1 MKKGK
6 KKANPNELKLVKKEG
21 VEEALSIARAVLR
34 PTIQSA
40 STLKMYE
47 KKFGEIGLA
56 ELVEAL
62 TEQTALAIDGDM
74 SRAEAM
80 LTTQAHT
87 LDAIFNNL
95 AQRAA
100 MNMGEYLDA
109 TDTYLKLA
117 LRAQSQC
124 RTTWEALS
132 AIKNPPVAGY
142 VNQANI
148 AHGPQQVNNSPA
160 PEAGASRTGEEENP
174 QNKLLEKTDGKRL
187 DAGTTGTAGRTDQDM
202 ATVGSVDRAK
212 D

>member
-1 MKKGK
+1 MKKTK
-6 KKANPNELKLVKKEG
+6 KKANPNELRLAKKEG
-21 VEEALSIARAVLR
+21 VEEALSMARAVLL

-47 KKFGEIGLA
+47 KKFGDIGLT

-62 TEQTALAIDGDM
+62 TEQTSLAIDGDI

-109 TDTYLKLA
+109 TETYLKLA

-124 RTTWEALS
+124 RSTWESLS
-132 AIKNPPVAGY
+132 TIKNPPVAGY
-142 VNQANI
+142 VKQANI
-148 AHGPQQVNNSPA
+148 AHGPQQVNNSSV
-160 PEAGASRTGEEENP
+160 PEAMASRTGEKENP
-174 QNKLLEKTDGKRL
+174 QNKLLEEKDGQRL